1 MAAAQESQEIT
12 FAGNKPKQ
20 QQAERIFN
28 LFRMRGMFMSD
39 NAPIRITMDSL
50 TAFIQEHDGKKPAD
64 TIALL
69 EANAEVFAIDK
80 VETRTYTPAPIA
92 EIEEGADP
100 EIEVEI
106 APPIET
112 VTETTWVTTTRT
124 GKIPLNIVLPN
135 DHTFAERL
143 MTPEPKIERPA
154 EPVRERPRVDPSWA
168 TYTIPEGLELEA
180 DDDFVDDEIVETV
193 AVQPVAVPP
202 VDIAE
207 VTVEPVIVFDDP
219 VAPEPVAA
227 EPVPAEPVVAE
238 AVTEPVVAET
248 VAEEAPIVAEPESV
262 VAEVVAEAPVAAVRS
277 GAGVVDVADY
287 SDAAI
292 AAAIQSELA
301 SDARAANFGTQWM
314 SEDRVPRLSRGDLRR
329 IKEYIEEQE
338 QPLADATL
346 VQDILNVRP
355 NSADFPV
362 LQFAMNY
369 RLSKEHRDFE
379 FVGTNDQRFWN
390 TSRSPQLGTTRR
402 KPNEIGTDFRYLVE
416 QGIDV
421 EARSIQ
427 SIDHVVTFYEFTLGL
442 LPYDEELQRLLPRQ
456 LTDDQKSAVLT
467 FEFPQAYTTYLVE
480 LRYPTPN
487 RGGFLLGLDDF
498 YAENLVPGAMIS
510 ITATDNDGH
519 YKVEYLSSENQTA
532 RLLELDD
539 RRSPRYLFRPTT
551 FSCTIDEKW
560 QISEDRFP
568 RLGSEKPLDDRIR
581 RRPETVIEATFERI
595 GLQDGNSWIAT
606 FDDLLAAA
614 NIERPFS
621 AESLKTILSAHPSI
635 SGDGTDTFT
644 YVTGT

>member
-1 MAAAQESQEIT
+1 ME
-12 FAGNKPKQ
+12 P
-20 QQAERIFN
+20 AE
-28 LFRMRGMFMSD
+28 D
-39 NAPIRITMDSL
+39 
-50 TAFIQEHDGKKPAD
+50 
-64 TIALL
+64 
-69 EANAEVFAIDK
+69 
-80 VETRTYTPAPIA
+80 
-92 EIEEGADP
+92 ADP
-100 EIEVEI
+100 EAEVEV

-112 VTETTWVTTTRT
+112 ITNTTWVSTTRA
-124 GKIPLNIVLPN
+124 GKAPVFVEVPN

-168 TYTIPEGLELEA
+168 TYTIPEGLELES
-180 DDDFVDDEIVETV
+180 DEDFADDEILEPVAAAPVAEPETV
-193 AVQPVAVPP
+193 DVPVI
-202 VDIAE
+202 D
-207 VTVEPVIVFDDP
+207 EPVIAAETLPAEEVDEL
-219 VAPEPVAA
+219 VAEDVVAAEPDVEPEPEPVAA
-227 EPVPAEPVVAE
+227 QPEPVV
-238 AVTEPVVAET
+238 V
-248 VAEEAPIVAEPESV
+248 
-262 VAEVVAEAPVAAVRS
+262 EVVVETPVAPRPA
-277 GAGVVDVADY
+277 GARVDLIGLTDE
-287 SDAAI
+287 SI
-292 AAAIQSELA
+292 AAAISSELA
-301 SDARAANFGTQWM
+301 ADVRVANFGSQWM
-314 SEDRVPRLSRGDLRR
+314 AEDRVPRLSRGDLRR

-390 TSRSPQLGTTRR
+390 TSSSPQLGTTRR
-402 KPNEIGTDFRYLVE
+402 KPNEIGTDFRFLVD
-416 QGIDV
+416 QGISV
-421 EARSIQ
+421 EARSVQ
-427 SIDHVVTFYEFTLGL
+427 SIDHVVSFYEFTLGL
-442 LPYDEELQRLLPRQ
+442 LPYDEDLQKLLPRQ

-510 ITATDNDGH
+510 ITATENDGH
-519 YKVEYLSSENQTA
+519 YKVEYLTSESQTA

-551 FSCTIDEKW
+551 FTCTVDENW

-568 RLGSEKPLDDRIR
+568 RLGSEKPLDDKIR
-581 RRPETVIEATFERI
+581 RRPEAVVEATFARI
-595 GLQDGNSWIAT
+595 GIEDGDNWVAT

-621 AESLKTILSAHPSI
+621 AVSLKAILEAHSSI
-635 SGDGTDTFT
+635 TGDGSDTYT
-644 YVTGT
+644 YVSGS